1 MSDTIRI
8 TVDGR
13 PAEVPSG
20 SLLLDA
26 LRGLGV
32 EVPTLCHHR
41 SLEPSGACR
50 LCVVE
55 ITHPDW
61 KGWSG
66 LVTSCLYPV
75 EPGLQ
80 VSTRSVRVQRTRRTL
95 LEMYLAECPASEVVR
110 AAARAEGVDTTPFSP
125 KADADLCIRCGLC
138 LRVCQDLGPAAIA
151 ALGRG
156 TAKLVGPRPDLYG
169 EDCTAC
175 GACAHICPTGH
186 IINER
191 HDGKLRI
198 WNRDFDVPLCS
209 VVAENCRGCGLCEEV
224 CPLAIPRV
232 IARRDGTFAAQIKPA
247 NCVGCGLC
255 AGACPTGA
263 IVQEGCTDT
272 ALWEP
277 LLAKKDLRGRAVIFA
292 CSRSAL
298 DPGADV
304 LVPVPCLG
312 RVGVE
317 HLLGA
322 LARGADGVLLLC
334 RDQATCPYA
343 LGGALG
349 EQRAQATA
357 ELAASCGLG
366 DGRVRYRRPANG
378 HAGPQRAL
386 VEFRQGLDRS
396 PLREVAPLPPAAP
409 AGLDRAL
416 ALLAW
421 LRGRPELTPILPAA
435 LVPCFGDLQADGEH
449 LLYLGDLPD
458 LERLLALVAPDWSL
472 TSLLKDAADLLI
484 TKGIRARPVFSE
496 RELASRGA
504 RRLIVFAA
512 GPRPADSHGLD
523 VLTLEEIASVPP
535 SPGVLGAAQE
545 EPFRFRIGPTERRD
559 LVARLRA
566 AGAAPSCAGP
576 YEAAQVALLRREGAW
591 QEGLFGEPMLSLA
604 EAAETS
610 TGERDA

>member
-1 MSDTIRI
+1 MSETIRI

-13 PAEVPSG
+13 PADIPAG

-32 EVPTLCHHR
+32 EVPTLCHHPA
-41 SLEPSGACR
+41 LEPSGACR

-61 KGWSG
+61 QGWSG

-80 VSTRSVRVQRTRRTL
+80 VSTRSARVQRTRRTL
-95 LEMYLAECPASEVVR
+95 LEMYLAECPGSEVVR
-110 AAARAEGVDTTPFSP
+110 AVARAEGVDATPFAVKP
-125 KADADLCIRCGLC
+125 EADLCIRCGLC

-156 TAKLVGPRPDLYG
+156 TDKLVGPRPDLYG

-186 IINER
+186 ITSER
-191 HDGKLRI
+191 HDGQLRI
-198 WNRDFDVPLCS
+198 WNRDFDVALCS
-209 VVAENCRGCGLCEEV
+209 VVTADCRACGLCEEV

-232 IARRDGTFAAQIKPA
+232 IARRDGTFAAQISPDH
-247 NCVGCGLC
+247 CVGCGLC
-255 AGACPTGA
+255 AGACPAGA
-263 IVQEGCTDT
+263 IVQEGCSDEFIWE
-272 ALWEP
+272 ALLP
-277 LLAKKDLRGRAVIFA
+277 AQDLRGRAVIFA

-298 DPGADV
+298 DPGEDV
-304 LVPVPCLG
+304 LIRVPCLG

-349 EQRAQATA
+349 ERRAATVV

-366 DGRVRYRRPANG
+366 ESRVKYRRSPYGA
-378 HAGPQRAL
+378 AGPQQAL
-386 VEFRQGLDRS
+386 AGFRQGLSRS

-421 LRGRPELTPILPAA
+421 LRGRAELTPVLPAA
-435 LVPCFGDLQADGEH
+435 LLSSLGDGQGDGEH

-458 LERLLALVAPDWSL
+458 LDRLLALAAPDWSL
-472 TSLLKDAADLLI
+472 ANLLKEAVDILAE
-484 TKGIRARPVFSE
+484 KGIKAKPVFSE
-496 RELASRGA
+496 RELAGSGA
-504 RRLIVFAA
+504 RQLVVFAA
-512 GPRPADSHGLD
+512 GPQPADACGLD
-523 VLTLEEIASVPP
+523 VISLEEIAGARPP
-535 SPGVLGAAQE
+535 AGVLGAGHE
-545 EPFRFRIGPTERRD
+545 ESFRFRIGPAARRE

-591 QEGLFGEPMLSLA
+591 QEGLFGEPLLSLV
-604 EAAETS
+604 EAAES
-610 TGERDA
+610 SPGEDDA